1 MISAKPIREIES
13 KIRELEKK
21 REELMHQRALELSR
35 IIEACDIEEMDP
47 EVFAG
52 ALQYIRTAIT
62 LKDAK
67 VDLWRSSGRKVM
79 RHLSQGKAFPQTQAD
94 QETKEK
100 SNRTKS
106 HKKGERRADNE
117 PHHTDALAPES
128 LPETQSPYAVSTQNV
143 ELTLIDDTNSEMNP
157 TTEAAAQ
164 EAIPEA
170 SAEQERKVAN
180 GKNFLGLKN
189 TSYLDDIYME
199 KILENWS

>member
-13 KIRELEKK
+13 KIRELERK

-79 RHLSQGKAFPQTQAD
+79 RTISQGKPVSSTQIEAD
-94 QETKEK
+94 IKEK
-100 SNRTKS
+100 PARTKARKS
-106 HKKGERRADNE
+106 GEERVVDAAQTADTVSREAAVE
-117 PHHTDALAPES
+117 PADAKI
-128 LPETQSPYAVSTQNV
+128 STPNQNV
-143 ELTLIDDTNSEMNP
+143 ELTLIDDTSSDAHNTLSNNV
-157 TTEAAAQ
+157 AQ
-164 EAIPEA
+164 EPHVEE
-170 SAEQERKVAN
+170 EQERKVAN